1 MAFVRRFT
9 ALPTLATLLAIEAVN
24 IVDIVPPNPV
34 VGAGTGTV
42 LLVGEFEDGPFATD
56 STIVGSQQVF
66 GSDDFRNTF
75 GGFGYTYNGV
85 IANNPSARKHLTEC
99 WNGNGYLKA
108 FKLSAQGLLVGRVDT
123 SVGSVTFDVLANID
137 GGVGPFVLA
146 AGQTLS
152 ITTDTGTGATA
163 ALTATA
169 ATQAGSAQAFATI
182 VSGDAFS
189 IAVDG
194 GPAITVTFSASDAS
208 QAGVVARVNATLGFA
223 CAVVNTTEVDFT
235 GIQKGTGGK
244 LVLADVT
251 SGCLAKLGHTA
262 ATVNGTSNIAANIAA
277 VTVAEV
283 VTLVNATSA
292 ITTAHGKAVTT
303 PTGALRLINTQ
314 ATSAATINVAAGAMA
329 TALGL
334 SPIATTVA
342 RSAHAAS
349 TIPAGTRLHASGSP
363 GLEWVVMQTT
373 AIPLNSTDPI
383 TVKVRPGLDDGTQA
397 GVAAA
402 AVDTVV
408 DAIGLAVAVNN
419 GSALSAALTEPQ
431 LDAAYQAALN
441 ASLDPSG
448 PARVANYLL
457 VARRS
462 DSVVR
467 ASVQNA
473 ITATASG
480 LSARKYIGGD
490 QLGTR
495 VTQSLTNVA
504 QFRSDRLFYTT
515 KGFLVQIPEIAT
527 RGTAGGTGF
536 TSDGIIT
543 VRPDG
548 PLTTICAMIPPE
560 DNPGEQTDL
569 IDSFFQVA
577 NDGETLTIDTYTAWK
592 AAGICA
598 PIIDQDAG
606 STEFQSGVTSS
617 LVSGQETI
625 ARRKMADFIQ
635 DTVALIGKPY
645 SKQLNRQSKRDKLRG
660 QVEQFLAGLKSE
672 GNPEQ
677 QRILDYQI
685 SDGADAGNTPSTL
698 ALGVYYLR
706 IIVQTLSSLDAIVF
720 VTEIGPNAVISRAA

>member
-9 ALPTLATLLAIEAVN
+9 SLPTLATLLAIEAINV
-24 IVDIVPPNPV
+24 VDIVPPNPV
-34 VGAGTGTV
+34 IGAGTGTV

-56 STIVGSQQVF
+56 QSITGSQQVF

-75 GGFGYTYNGV
+75 GGFGYIYSNV
-85 IANNPSARKHLTEC
+85 VANNPSARKHLGEC

-108 FKLSAQGLLVGRVDT
+108 FKLSAQGLLVARVDT

-146 AGQTLS
+146 VGQTLA
-152 ITTDTGTGATA
+152 ITTDTGTGTTA

-169 ATQAGSAQAFATI
+169 ATQAGSAQAFSTI
-182 VSGDAFS
+182 VAGDAFS

-194 GPAITVTFSASDAS
+194 GPAITVTFSASDIN
-208 QAGVVARVNATLGFA
+208 QAAVLARINATLGFA
-223 CAVVNTTEVDFT
+223 CASTNTTQIDLT

-251 SGCLAKLGHTA
+251 TGCLAKIGHSA
-262 ATVNGTSNIAANIAA
+262 GTVNGTSNIAANIAA

-283 VTLVNATSA
+283 VALINGTAG

-314 ATSAATINVAAGAMA
+314 ATSVATISVAAGAMA

-334 SPIATTVA
+334 SPIGSTVA
-342 RSAHAAS
+342 RTAHAAS

-373 AIPLNSTDPI
+373 PILANATDPI
-383 TVKVRPGLDDGTQA
+383 TVKVRPGQDDGTQA

-402 AVDTVV
+402 SVDTVV
-408 DAIGLAVAVNN
+408 DAIGLAVTVNN
-419 GSALSAALTEPQ
+419 GSALSAALSEAA
-431 LDAAYQAALN
+431 LDAAYTAALN
-441 ASLDPSG
+441 ATLNPSG

-457 VARRS
+457 IARRS

-467 ASVQNA
+467 AGVSNA
-473 ITATASG
+473 LTATSQG
-480 LSARKYIGGD
+480 LFARKYVSSD
-490 QLGTR
+490 QLGTL
-495 VTQSLTNVA
+495 VAQSLVNVA
-504 QFRSDRLFYTT
+504 NFRSQRLFYST
-515 KGFLVQIPEIAT
+515 KGLKVQIPEIAT
-527 RGTAGGTGF
+527 RGTAGGVGF

-560 DNPGEQTDL
+560 ENPGEQTDL
-569 IDSFFQVA
+569 INDFFQVA
-577 NDGETLTIDTYTAWK
+577 SDGETLTIDTYTAWK

-598 PIIDQDAG
+598 PIVDLDTG

-617 LVSGQETI
+617 LTSGHESI

-635 DTVALIGKPY
+635 DTVAIIGKPY

-672 GNPEQ
+672 GNAEN
-677 QRILDYQI
+677 QRIVDYSV
-685 SDGADAGNTPSTL
+685 SDGADAGNTASTL

-706 IIVQTLSSLDAIVF
+706 IVVQTLSSLDAIVF